1 MPLENLDT
9 HTRTGQLRIIH
20 HIGAIYPWPCQEQE
34 GELAGIA
41 SKAQVPPYKEN
52 PSQMGDSG
60 DNMVVRW
67 LAWLGIFRTNAADN
81 PYLYDMNLLSK
92 VTKSFQ

>member
-1 MPLENLDT
+1 M
-9 HTRTGQLRIIH
+9 
-20 HIGAIYPWPCQEQE
+20 
-34 GELAGIA
+34 GE
-41 SKAQVPPYKEN
+41 
-52 PSQMGDSG
+52 SG